1 MRLSKSVLTTAL
13 LVSSMYCAPL
23 LAQDTQVGPINS
35 NQVQREWAHDES
47 IEQIS
52 KSVYRFGSD
61 NQFGAYI
68 LTDEGIVVIDGH
80 YCGSATPAWLKQQ
93 LKERHNVPVK
103 YVILSHDH
111 ASHTCG
117 TEVFNDTAVGI
128 GSRNILPHMVF
139 EKRESII
146 PKITFNEEMDL
157 HLGGVHIRLMYLGPS
172 HSDNLIQVHVPEE
185 KVLIAI
191 DSAKGFSTFPDVRD
205 MDVNNQLQIYKTLAH
220 MPDVDV
226 VLPGHG
232 PVKDQTAFSNAAIYL
247 EALKNDVLKRM
258 ADGET
263 LQEIKVGTAAVM
275 TDRFGGTYKN
285 MDRFLM
291 PEIVT
296 MYDYLFRYREPN
308 ISIKQ
313 FDALVCVE
321 DSTQC
326 RTSSVKPGSQ

>member
-1 MRLSKSVLTTAL
+1 MKHFKSVLL
-13 LVSSMYCAPL
+13 LTLFASSTYLPSA
-23 LAQDTQVGPINS
+23 LAQEKQIGPINS
-35 NQVQREWAHDES
+35 NFVQREWAHDES

-68 LTDEGIVVIDGH
+68 LTDEGIVVVDGH

-139 EKRESII
+139 ENRQSII
-146 PKITFNEEMDL
+146 PKITFTDEMDL

-172 HSDNLIQVHVPEE
+172 HSDNLIQVHVPDE

-205 MDVNNQLQIYKTLAH
+205 MDVNNQLLVYKKLAY
-220 MPDVDV
+220 MPVVDV

-232 PVKDQTAFSNAAIYL
+232 PVKDQTAFSDAAIYL
-247 EALKNDVLKRM
+247 EALKKDVLERM
-258 ADGET
+258 AAGET
-263 LQEIKVGTAAVM
+263 LEQIKVGTAAVM
-275 TDRFGGTYKN
+275 MDKFGGTYKN

-313 FDALVCVE
+313 FDAQACVE
-321 DSTQC
+321 DSTKC
-326 RTSSVKPGSQ
+326 RTSSVKP